1 MAKYELFESLWL
13 VSGEKA
19 SKEEQEKLDMMVNM
33 GYNVNSD
40 VDHDLFEME
49 MRDGEETQTD

>member
-13 VSGEKA
+13 VNGREA
-19 SKEEQEKLDMMVNM
+19 SEEEQEKLDMMVNM

-40 VDHDLFEME
+40 LDHDLFEME
-49 MRDGEETQTD
+49 MRNDKETQTD